1 MSALPLAVESHEIPF
16 LIAAGVFVVF
26 AVIVGLLGV
35 NSDKF
40 STSKGGP
47 LAVMGLAVLFA
58 AGVMTAAV
66 ATAQKPSKEDV
77 EPLKT
82 TPEASIEPGSSAPA
96 APSGGG
102 EAAKPAP
109 TGRSLKL
116 AADPS
121 GQIKYDTDKLAA
133 KAGEVSIDFTNAAPT
148 PHDVTVR
155 KAGGG
160 KELGKT
166 PQITSSKAKLTLKLA
181 KGDYEYFCSVP
192 GHEQAGMKGT
202 LKVQ

>member
-26 AVIVGLLGV
+26 ALIVGLLGV

-40 STSKGGP
+40 STSKAGP

-82 TPEASIEPGSSAPA
+82 TPEASVEPGSSAPA
-96 APSGGG
+96 APSGGAG
-102 EAAKPAP
+102 TAKPAP
-109 TGRSLKL
+109 APAGKSVKL
-116 AADPS
+116 AAAPS
-121 GQIKYDTDKLAA
+121 GQLKYDTDQLAA
-133 KAGEVSIDFTNAAPT
+133 KTGEVSINFPNPAPT

-160 KELGKT
+160 KELG
-166 PQITSSKAKLTLKLA
+166 
-181 KGDYEYFCSVP
+181 
-192 GHEQAGMKGT
+192 
-202 LKVQ
+202 

>member
-40 STSKGGP
+40 STSKAGP

-66 ATAQKPSKEDV
+66 ATAEKPSKEDV

-82 TPEASIEPGSSAPA
+82 TAQQGEEPSSSAPE
-96 APSGGG
+96 APNTES
-102 EAAKPAP
+102 ETAKPPPAAA
-109 TGRSLKL
+109 GKSVKL

-121 GQIKYDTDKLAA
+121 GQHKYDTDQLAA
-133 KAGEVSIDFTNAAPT
+133 KAGEVSVDFTNAAPT
-148 PHDVTVR
+148 PT
-155 KAGGG
+155 
-160 KELGKT
+160 
-166 PQITSSKAKLTLKLA
+166 TSPCAS
-181 KGDYEYFCSVP
+181 P
-192 GHEQAGMKGT
+192 GAARSSARPRRSR
-202 LKVQ
+202 